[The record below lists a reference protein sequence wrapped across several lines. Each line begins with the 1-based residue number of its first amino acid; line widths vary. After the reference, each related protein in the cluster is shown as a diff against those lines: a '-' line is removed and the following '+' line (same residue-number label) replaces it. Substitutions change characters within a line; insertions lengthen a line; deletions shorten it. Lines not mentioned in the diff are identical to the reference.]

1 MGSVLEYLA
10 VALVSMG
17 GAFVQRTSGFGL
29 GIFVMLFFPYL
40 MPSHAAAA
48 AVSSILSCGTSA
60 FNAVTNRKYLRL
72 KLALPMMISAALVIP
87 VAVYFAAYA
96 PAPVMKIML
105 GCVLILFSLYFLF
118 LGGKVRFRPTT
129 VNGLISGTLGGAL
142 GGLFST
148 GGPPAVLYL
157 VHATEDKQIYF
168 ATIQTYFLLTN
179 LYSTVFRAINGVIDR
194 NVIFFALVGAVGAL
208 LGNFLGGAVF
218 RRLNERKLKL
228 VIYIG
233 MIISGILMLL

>member
-1 MGSVLEYLA
+1 MIDVLKFVA
-10 VALVSMG
+10 VAFVSMG
-17 GAFVQRTSGFGL
+17 GAFVQRTSGFGF

-40 MPSHAAAA
+40 MPSHASAA
-48 AVSSILSCGTSA
+48 AVSSFLSCGTSTY
-60 FNAVTNRKYLRL
+60 NAVTNRKHLRL
-72 KLALPMMISAALVIP
+72 KLVFPMLISAALVIP
-87 VAVYFAAYA
+87 FAVYFSAYA
-96 PAPVMKIML
+96 SARVMKIML

-118 LGGKVRFRPTT
+118 LGGKVRLRPTM

-142 GGLFST
+142 SGLFST

-179 LYSTVFRAINGVIDR
+179 LYSTVFRVINGVIDR
-194 NVIFFALVGAVGAL
+194 NVIFFALVGAVGAI
-208 LGNFLGGAVF
+208 LGNFLGSAVF

-233 MIISGILMLL
+233 MIISGILMLF